1 MQEREYVIT
10 LHKHEDLDSFYDDM
24 ETPGG
29 ALFIPDRAVP
39 VFDRRLVSRNTHY
52 KLTDEEAG

>member
-1 MQEREYVIT
+1 
-10 LHKHEDLDSFYDDM
+10 M

-39 VFDRRLVSRNTHY
+39 VFDRRPVSRNTHY
-52 KLTDEEAG
+52 RLTDEEAELIKCVDMTGILEEYLNRTLIS